1 MKPQSLFII
10 NDGVYPYHTG
20 GMEVFN
26 YHLIKALNDKS
37 EISYLATQKYDFDG
51 PHYIK
56 IPNLPLTRITAP
68 LFAFL
73 YLLFHRNIKS
83 VVLSFSSG
91 HWLMWHLYYWT
102 IKLLN
107 LPTTIVIH
115 YGQSVPK
122 EHHNTY
128 LKLLNQA
135 STVIAVSNDIKRNY
149 DEAFGVNCKVLY
161 PLIPFTLSDIDKMQ
175 LRDMYSIPRDA
186 TVFVMVGSL
195 KSMKNP
201 DTVLHAVSSMTS
213 EEIKRL
219 NPFIVYAGDGHMRND
234 LESLAV
240 DMKLQERVRIL
251 GMVPN
256 NKVKEVMAMSDV
268 YIISSDFEGTSVSL
282 LEAMYNSKV
291 VIASDVP
298 GLRDMIRDKFT
309 GLLFKVK
316 DEHSLKVSMLSC
328 EKLEELS
335 KSLGKNARMD
345 FDARY
350 NYEEM
355 VEAYLRII
363 SM

>member
-1 MKPQSLFII
+1 M
-10 NDGVYPYHTG
+10 
-20 GMEVFN
+20 
-26 YHLIKALNDKS
+26 
-37 EISYLATQKYDFDG
+37 
-51 PHYIK
+51 
-56 IPNLPLTRITAP
+56 
-68 LFAFL
+68 
-73 YLLFHRNIKS
+73 
-83 VVLSFSSG
+83 
-91 HWLMWHLYYWT
+91 
-102 IKLLN
+102 
-107 LPTTIVIH
+107 
-115 YGQSVPK
+115 
-122 EHHNTY
+122 
-128 LKLLNQA
+128 
-135 STVIAVSNDIKRNY
+135 IAVSNDIKRNY